1 MLRSLSW
8 FALTFVSA
16 VVVNATGQSPWLLLA
31 TLIASLVIMWR
42 MMRCPHPAPHA
53 FLPPSVDRSGR
64 MRPARWICESCGDSW
79 PAELADERQ
88 TARSRRR

>member
-8 FALTFVSA
+8 FAVAFASA
-16 VVVNATGQSPWLLLA
+16 VVLNASGQSPWLLLA
-31 TLIASLVIMWR
+31 TLIGSLVVLWR
-42 MMRCPHPAPHA
+42 VMRCPHPAPHG

-64 MRPARWICESCGDSW
+64 TRPARWFCQSCGDSW

-88 TARSRRR
+88 TYRRR